1 MTPHTSSNTETFPV
15 EQEDLHKKWKLVS
28 KRLRKFHQCVV
39 LPVGCLSSG
48 LCHVVVTFLD
58 AILSKTLCGTLALL
72 VGRGCG
78 KSAALGLSIVGAIV
92 VGIAFRPQFLS
103 FKVTSL
109 IVTSFTTNT
118 RGELMATF
126 HADGVLGNPNYVLS
140 IWYKSL
146 DIELWFENHT
156 VSSALIE
163 PLPFSIG
170 AKTDTLVQTRYM
182 AINMMFPS
190 GVAMGITVRDA
201 FMAWSNFESCLKLIL
216 GTSLVS

>member
-1 MTPHTSSNTETFPV
+1 M
-15 EQEDLHKKWKLVS
+15 QIIIL
-28 KRLRKFHQCVV
+28 
-39 LPVGCLSSG
+39 LSVFS
-48 LCHVVVTFLD
+48 
-58 AILSKTLCGTLALL
+58 
-72 VGRGCG
+72 R
-78 KSAALGLSIVGAIV
+78 
-92 VGIAFRPQFLS
+92 IAFRPQFPS

-109 IVTSFTTNT
+109 IVTSLTTNT

>member
-1 MTPHTSSNTETFPV
+1 M
-15 EQEDLHKKWKLVS
+15 QIIIL
-28 KRLRKFHQCVV
+28 
-39 LPVGCLSSG
+39 LSVFS
-48 LCHVVVTFLD
+48 
-58 AILSKTLCGTLALL
+58 
-72 VGRGCG
+72 R
-78 KSAALGLSIVGAIV
+78 
-92 VGIAFRPQFLS
+92 IAFRPQFPS

-109 IVTSFTTNT
+109 IVTSLTTNT

-182 AINMMFPS
+182 AINMMER
-190 GVAMGITVRDA
+190 T
-201 FMAWSNFESCLKLIL
+201 
-216 GTSLVS
+216 